1 MMPQKAPSW
10 IQHARDHEKSLMDDV
25 DENDDDGVP
34 FSERTGHASVTLSH
48 ACCTDWT
55 FSYKKPSSSSSD
67 SDSQNRPTWVL
78 LQKQQDLHQ
87 DDEETVAL
95 SDASFSS
102 EESNEAEE
110 SSRIQNPLP
119 ESSCYSSSEPLR
131 DSSSCNTR
139 SIHHQL
145 PDFCLGNDC
154 LWDHIRESLEA
165 MVPREDWPCHWWDRT
180 VYAPYSNQ
188 DDHSTN
194 GNPPE
199 DDSSASWT
207 TLSNLVQTYLVNSQL
222 ITQNPTSDLADVSSI
237 KRKNDLSSAL
247 DELQRKREQ
256 SIAAATYIQR
266 IVRRFLCQKRYAL
279 QRKAVRII
287 QTFVRQAMALLSSST
302 ADALQW
308 WEEIDFASDTLSSSS
323 FSPRAILSIQ
333 HDEETWHPPSQVQI
347 TLTPMHRLFATDPL
361 ASPSNKTVDPYG
373 SLLLEDDD
381 DGALY
386 DKRHHDMAV
395 FAIQLELTALDNV
408 LI

>member
-1 MMPQKAPSW
+1 MPQKAPSW
-10 IQHARDHEKSLMDDV
+10 IQHARNQDKSLMDDV
-25 DENDDDGVP
+25 DENDDDDRP

-48 ACCTDWT
+48 ACCTDWRWT
-55 FSYKKPSSSSSD
+55 FSYKKPPSSSSSYD
-67 SDSQNRPTWVL
+67 SKSQNQPTQVL
-78 LQKQQDLHQ
+78 LQKQQADDQ

-95 SDASFSS
+95 CDASFSS

-110 SSRIQNPLP
+110 SSRIQDPLP
-119 ESSCYSSSEPLR
+119 EPSNRMCYPSSEPQR
-131 DSSSCNTR
+131 DSSR
-139 SIHHQL
+139 IHHQL
-145 PDFCLGNDC
+145 PDSCLGNDC
-154 LWDHIRESLEA
+154 LWDESLEA
-165 MVPREDWPCHWWDRT
+165 MVSQEDWPCHWWDRT
-180 VYAPYSNQ
+180 VYAPYSSQ
-188 DDHSTN
+188 DDQPTT

-222 ITQNPTSDLADVSSI
+222 ITQNPTSDLAEVSSI
-237 KRKNDLSSAL
+237 KRTNDLSSAL
-247 DELQRKREQ
+247 DELQRQREQ
-256 SIAAATYIQR
+256 SMAAATYIQR

-287 QTFVRQAMALLSSST
+287 QVFVRQAIASSSSST